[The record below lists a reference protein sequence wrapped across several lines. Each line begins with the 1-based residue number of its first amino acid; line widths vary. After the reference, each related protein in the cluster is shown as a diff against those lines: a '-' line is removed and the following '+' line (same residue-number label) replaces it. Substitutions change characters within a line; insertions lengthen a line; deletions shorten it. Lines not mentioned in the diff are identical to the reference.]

1 MSNLSPLVQAAC
13 LGAVAGMRSMGA
25 PALVATHLTRAGHLQ
40 PAAFTQSALKWL
52 GTPRAALIFQCLGAG
67 EIVGDKLPKTPSRV
81 NPGPLFGRA
90 LFGGLCGAA
99 LCLDADESPALGAA
113 LGAVS
118 AVASA
123 FAFYHLRHS
132 LTYDIGLPD
141 LPVALAE
148 DALAYGG
155 GWKALAG

>member
-1 MSNLSPLVQAAC
+1 MQAAC

-40 PAAFTQSALKWL
+40 PAAFTQSPLKWL

-67 EIVGDKLPKTPSRV
+67 EVVGDKLPKTPSRTD
-81 NPGPLFGRA
+81 PGPLFGRA

-99 LCLDADESPALGAA
+99 LCLDADGSPVLGAA

-123 FAFYHLRHS
+123 FAFYHLRHA

-155 GWKALAG
+155 GWKALTTAA

>member
-1 MSNLSPLVQAAC
+1 MSNTSPLVQAAC

-25 PALVATHLTRAGHLQ
+25 PALVSAHLTRDGHTPP
-40 PAAFTQSALKWL
+40 PALMQSPLKWL
-52 GTPRAALIFQCLGAG
+52 ASPTTALVFKVLGAG
-67 EIVGDKLPKTPSRV
+67 EIVGDKLPKTPSRTD
-81 NPGPLFGRA
+81 PGPLFGRA

-99 LCLDADESPALGAA
+99 LCLDEGESPVLGAA

-155 GWKALAG
+155 GWKALSS